1 MASCVCLKSRF
12 AQGMSASVTSGIKE
26 TCSSTASDDVAS
38 ALEVFEYYCKAAE
51 NKVVATV
58 TESISQSYPTAQSRT
73 GSFPSDPAS
82 TETGQ
87 SDKGHPSSTQKKSKK
102 KVGAAVIAASVLGAL
117 IALGVVIGLII
128 FIRRKRAKQDAQ
140 AAAPSQDEVANAGN
154 YHNELDPNSKTP
166 SSELDAKSPATA
178 ASTLVSPQ
186 SATQNTAEVSA
197 GVPGYAVHYY
207 NNSPVHEAPSTH
219 AHQRQHQ
226 SSYGQSY
233 ELDSGV
239 PYHGR

>member
-1 MASCVCLKSRF
+1 
-12 AQGMSASVTSGIKE
+12 MSASVTSGIKE

-73 GSFPSDPAS
+73 GSFPSNPAS

-87 SDKGHPSSTQKKSKK
+87 NNNGHNSSPQKKSKK
-102 KVGAAVIAASVLGAL
+102 KVGAAVIAASVLGVL
-117 IALGVVIGLII
+117 IALGLVIGLIV
-128 FIRRKRAKQDAQ
+128 FIRRKRAKQNTQ
-140 AAAPSQDEVANAGN
+140 AAAPSQGEVANTGS
-154 YHNELDPNSKTP
+154 YHNELDPTSQTP

-178 ASTLVSPQ
+178 VSTLVSPQ
-186 SATQNTAEVSA
+186 SATQNTAEIST

-219 AHQRQHQ
+219 GRLGQQQ
-226 SSYGQSY
+226 NSYGQSY